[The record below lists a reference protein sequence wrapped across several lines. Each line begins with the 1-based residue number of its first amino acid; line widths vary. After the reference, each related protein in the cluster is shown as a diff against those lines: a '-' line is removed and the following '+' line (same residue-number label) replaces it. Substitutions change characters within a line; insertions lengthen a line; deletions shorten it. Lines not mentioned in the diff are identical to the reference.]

1 MMRLIFFLFV
11 LLPLTSK
18 AGWVLDESK
27 SEISFIS
34 IKNLSIAETHEFR
47 NLSGTIDDEGNLEI
61 KIPLSSVETKIPIR
75 NERMKKMLFETSKF
89 ANALVTSK
97 IDLSFSKGASVGEII
112 QRKENFSIDLHGF
125 QQKNEAHIAV
135 TLEKGGVVRVDSVR
149 PIIVNASSHELSA
162 GIDALRV
169 VAKLSSIAESV
180 PVSFNLYFHE
190 LQ

>member
-1 MMRLIFFLFV
+1 MMRLIFFLIV
-11 LLPLTSK
+11 LLPLTAK
-18 AGWVLDESK
+18 AGWVLDGSR

-47 NLSGTIDDEGNLEI
+47 NLSGTIDDEGNLAI

-125 QQKNEAHIAV
+125 QQENEANVAV
-135 TLEKGGVVRVDSVR
+135 TLEKDGVVRVDSVR
-149 PIIVNASSHELSA
+149 PVIVNASSHRLSA

-180 PVSFNLYFHE
+180 PVSFNLFFRE
-190 LQ
+190 TK

>member
-1 MMRLIFFLFV
+1 MMRLIFFLIV
-11 LLPLTSK
+11 LLPLTVK
-18 AGWVLDESK
+18 ADWVLDESK

-47 NLSGTIDDEGNLEI
+47 NLSGTIDDKGNLEI

-125 QQKNEAHIAV
+125 QQENEANVAV
-135 TLEKGGVVRVDSVR
+135 TLEKDGVVRVDSVR
-149 PIIVNASSHELSA
+149 PIIVNASSHELSE

-180 PVSFNLYFHE
+180 PVSFNLFFQE
-190 LQ
+190 TK

>member
-1 MMRLIFFLFV
+1 MMRLIFFLIV
-11 LLPLTSK
+11 LLPLTAR
-18 AGWVLDESK
+18 AGWVLDGSK

-47 NLSGTIDDEGNLEI
+47 NLSGTIDDEGNLAI

-125 QQKNEAHIAV
+125 QQENEANVAV
-135 TLEKGGVVRVDSVR
+135 TLEKDGVVRVDSVR
-149 PIIVNASSHELSA
+149 PVIVNASSHRLSA

-180 PVSFNLYFHE
+180 PVSFNLFFQE
-190 LQ
+190 TK

>member
-1 MMRLIFFLFV
+1 MMRLIFFLIV

-47 NLSGTIDDEGNLEI
+47 NLSGTLDDEGNLEI

-125 QQKNEAHIAV
+125 QQKNEAHVAV
-135 TLEKGGVVRVDSVR
+135 TLEKSGVVRVDSIR
-149 PIIVNASSHELSA
+149 PILVNASSHELSG

-190 LQ
+190 LK

>member
-112 QRKENFSIDLHGF
+112 QRKENFSIDLHGI
-125 QQKNEAHIAV
+125 QQENEAKVAV
-135 TLEKGGVVRVDSVR
+135 TLEKDGAVRVDSVR
-149 PIIVNASSHELSA
+149 PVIVNASAHHLSA

-169 VAKLSSIAESV
+169 VANLSSIAESV
-180 PVSFNLYFHE
+180 PVSFNLFFQE
-190 LQ
+190 RK

>member
-1 MMRLIFFLFV
+1 MMRLIFFLIV
-11 LLPLTSK
+11 LLPLSSR
-18 AGWVLDESK
+18 AGWVLDESR

-97 IDLSFSKGASVGEII
+97 IDLSFSKGAPVGEII

-125 QQKNEAHIAV
+125 QQENEANVAV
-135 TLEKGGVVRVDSVR
+135 TLEKDGAVRVDSVR
-149 PIIVNASSHELSA
+149 PVIVNASSHHLSA

-180 PVSFNLYFHE
+180 PVSFNLFFQE
-190 LQ
+190 RK

>member
-1 MMRLIFFLFV
+1 MMRLIFFLIV
-11 LLPLTSK
+11 LLPLTAR
-18 AGWVLDESK
+18 AGWVLDGPK

-47 NLSGTIDDEGNLEI
+47 NLSGTLDNEGNLEI

-89 ANALVTSK
+89 ANALITSN

-112 QRKENFSIDLHGF
+112 QRIENFSIDLHGF
-125 QQKNEAHIAV
+125 QQKKEAYVAV
-135 TLEKGGVVRVDSVR
+135 TLEKSGVVRVDSIR

-190 LQ
+190 LK

>member
-47 NLSGTIDDEGNLEI
+47 NLSGTLDDEGNLEI
-61 KIPLSSVETKIPIR
+61 KIPLSGVETKIPIR

-149 PIIVNASSHELSA
+149 PIIVNASSHELSE

-180 PVSFNLYFHE
+180 PVSFNLFFQE
-190 LQ
+190 TK

>member
-112 QRKENFSIDLHGF
+112 QRNENFSIDLHGF
-125 QQKNEAHIAV
+125 QQKKEAHVAV
-135 TLEKGGVVRVDSVR
+135 TLEKAGVVRVDSIR
-149 PIIVNASSHELSA
+149 PIIVNASSHELSE

-180 PVSFNLYFHE
+180 PVSFNLFFQE
-190 LQ
+190 TK

>member
-1 MMRLIFFLFV
+1 MRLIFFLIV
-11 LLPLTSK
+11 LLPLTAR
-18 AGWVLDESK
+18 AGWVLDGPK

-47 NLSGTIDDEGNLEI
+47 NLSGTLDNEGNLEI

-89 ANALVTSK
+89 ANALITSN

-125 QQKNEAHIAV
+125 QQKKEAHVAV
-135 TLEKGGVVRVDSVR
+135 TLEKSGVVRVDSIR

-190 LQ
+190 LK

>member
-1 MMRLIFFLFV
+1 MMRLIFFLIV
-11 LLPLTSK
+11 LLPLTAR
-18 AGWVLDESK
+18 AGWVLDGSK

-125 QQKNEAHIAV
+125 QQENEANVAV
-135 TLEKGGVVRVDSVR
+135 TLEKDGVVRVDSVR
-149 PIIVNASSHELSA
+149 PVIVNASSHRLSA

-180 PVSFNLYFHE
+180 PVSFNLFFQE
-190 LQ
+190 TK

>member
-1 MMRLIFFLFV
+1 MRLIFFLIV
-11 LLPLTSK
+11 LLPLTSR
-18 AGWVLDESK
+18 AGWVLDESR

-34 IKNLSIAETHEFR
+34 IKNLSIAETHEFP

-112 QRKENFSIDLHGF
+112 QRKENFSID
-125 QQKNEAHIAV
+125 IAFTV
-135 TLEKGGVVRVDSVR
+135 YYS
-149 PIIVNASSHELSA
+149 
-162 GIDALRV
+162 
-169 VAKLSSIAESV
+169 
-180 PVSFNLYFHE
+180 
-190 LQ
+190 

>member
-1 MMRLIFFLFV
+1 MRLIFFLFV

-61 KIPLSSVETKIPIR
+61 KIPLSSVETKITIR

-112 QRKENFSIDLHGF
+112 Q
-125 QQKNEAHIAV
+125 Q
-135 TLEKGGVVRVDSVR
+135 
-149 PIIVNASSHELSA
+149 
-162 GIDALRV
+162 
-169 VAKLSSIAESV
+169 
-180 PVSFNLYFHE
+180 
-190 LQ
+190 

>member
-1 MMRLIFFLFV
+1 MRLIFFLIV
-11 LLPLTSK
+11 LLPLTSR
-18 AGWVLDESK
+18 AGWVLDESR

-125 QQKNEAHIAV
+125 QQENEANVAV
-135 TLEKGGVVRVDSVR
+135 TLEKDGAVRVDSVR
-149 PIIVNASSHELSA
+149 PVIVNASAHHLSA

-180 PVSFNLYFHE
+180 PVSFNLFFQE
-190 LQ
+190 RK

>member
-125 QQKNEAHIAV
+125 QQENEANIAV

-149 PIIVNASSHELSA
+149 PIIVDASSHELSE

-180 PVSFNLYFHE
+180 PVSFNLFFQE
-190 LQ
+190 TK

>member
-47 NLSGTIDDEGNLEI
+47 NLSGTLDNEGNLEI

-89 ANALVTSK
+89 ANALITSN

-125 QQKNEAHIAV
+125 QQKKEAYVAV
-135 TLEKGGVVRVDSVR
+135 TLEKSGVVRVDSIR

-190 LQ
+190 LK

>member
-1 MMRLIFFLFV
+1 MMRLIFFLIV
-11 LLPLTSK
+11 LLPLTAR
-18 AGWVLDESK
+18 AGWVLDGPK

-47 NLSGTIDDEGNLEI
+47 NLSGTLDNEGNLEI

-89 ANALVTSK
+89 ANALITSN

-125 QQKNEAHIAV
+125 QQKKEAYVAV
-135 TLEKGGVVRVDSVR
+135 TLEKSGVVRVDSIR

-190 LQ
+190 LK